1 MLYYFSGTGNSRLV
15 CEVLAEQLGE
25 KYCSMLHPLS
35 SEDEAVGIVFPVY
48 AWGMPNVV
56 QAFVEYI
63 LPSLLGHSNR
73 YIYVIM
79 TCGDDIGYTDS
90 LVGKALK
97 KCGRKLY
104 AAFSVQMPNTYVCL
118 PGFDV
123 DSVEVADRKLN
134 AMRVIVPEIVR
145 QINARQATFD
155 VVRGGFAWCKTY
167 ILRPLFN
174 TFLTGDKRFRV
185 TRNMCISCGLCQSH
199 CPVENIWMSER
210 SNFPQWKGKCT
221 GCLGCYHIC
230 PRHAI
235 QYGWFTKGKGQ
246 KT

>member
-210 SNFPQWKGKCT
+210 SNLAQWN
-221 GCLGCYHIC
+221 
-230 PRHAI
+230 R
-235 QYGWFTKGKGQ
+235 
-246 KT
+246 